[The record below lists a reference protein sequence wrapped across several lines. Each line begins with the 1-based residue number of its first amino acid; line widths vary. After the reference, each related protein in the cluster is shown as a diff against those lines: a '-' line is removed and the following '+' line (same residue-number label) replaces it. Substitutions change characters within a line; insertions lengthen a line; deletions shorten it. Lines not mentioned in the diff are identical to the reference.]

1 MKGTDAYQLFR
12 DFYPD
17 TDFTVTYFEPCIII
31 NASLQ
36 SRMTHKRG
44 MSSVNLLSNIA
55 VSGFLLLMSACKVQL
70 QQMDSSQ
77 SVTAMVGEDVV
88 LPCLLEPPKDASQMT
103 VEWGRL
109 DLEPRFVFVSLDGQA
124 YPADQNEAYKGR
136 SSMFPDKLK
145 NGDISLKLSD
155 VRHSDN
161 GRFRCYIPNEEK
173 EYFVDLVVGK

>member
-1 MKGTDAYQLFR
+1 M
-12 DFYPD
+12 
-17 TDFTVTYFEPCIII
+17 I

-36 SRMTHKRG
+36 SRMAHEQG

-77 SVTAMVGEDVV
+77 SVIAMVGEDVV
-88 LPCLLEPPKDASQMT
+88 LPCVLEPPKDASQMT
-103 VEWGRL
+103 LEWGRL
-109 DLEPRFVFVSLDGQA
+109 DLEPRFVFVSLDGHA